1 MKAIA
6 LTIRLDSL
14 YSIRI
19 PYTWQ
24 SALAYPLP
32 PPSTIIGMLTNA
44 LQRYKNDKPP
54 LYYLDKV
61 EENVIWAGARL
72 RLLSPAV
79 VKSYTTSAITK
90 WEVELGGKSTNALGR
105 QYVFTK
111 NVEVVAV
118 IDEETFAQE
127 LVNILPSVPITC
139 GDSESI
145 ATVENIKPLLETKLR
160 EFPPDT
166 VFETE
171 FPIPFNLQKIEIIE
185 GSGRLYLV
193 HERCKKRGKEF
204 PLVNYLFPLREEN
217 NILHPTKFTIRI
229 KQPVF
234 ILEIEDVGKVIS
246 VPKDVLD
253 SLRETAI

>member
-24 SALAYPLP
+24 SALVYPLP
-32 PPSTIIGMLTNA
+32 PPSAIIGMLANA
-44 LQRYKNDKPP
+44 LQRYKNDNSP

-72 RLLSPAV
+72 LSPAV
-79 VKSYTTSAITK
+79 VKSYTTSAITNWNVK
-90 WEVELGGKSTNALGR
+90 LGGKSTNALGR

-118 IDEETFAQE
+118 IKKDNFIQE
-127 LVNILPSVPITC
+127 LVCALQNAPITC

-145 ATVENIKPLLETKLR
+145 TTIESIKSFLKTDRVNFKKEVETQ
-160 EFPPDT
+160 
-166 VFETE
+166 
-171 FPIPFNLQKIEIIE
+171 FPIPFDPQKLELID
-185 GSGRLYLV
+185 GFGRLYLV
-193 HERCKKRGKEF
+193 HERCKKKGKEF
-204 PLVNYLFPLREEN
+204 PLVNYLFPLREEKG
-217 NILHPTKFTIRI
+217 ILHPTKFILRI
-229 KQPVF
+229 KKPVS
-234 ILEIEDVGKVIS
+234 IVEIESIGMVI
-246 VPKDVLD
+246 K
-253 SLRETAI
+253 AF

>member
-24 SALAYPLP
+24 SALVYPLP
-32 PPSTIIGMLTNA
+32 PPSAIIGMLANA
-44 LQRYKNDKPP
+44 LQRYKNDNSP

-72 RLLSPAV
+72 LSPAV
-79 VKSYTTSAITK
+79 VKSYTTSAITNWNVK
-90 WEVELGGKSTNALGR
+90 LGGKSTNALGR

-118 IDEETFAQE
+118 IKKDNFIQE
-127 LVNILPSVPITC
+127 LVCALQNAPITC

-145 ATVENIKPLLETKLR
+145 TTIESIKSFLKTDRVNFKKEVETQ
-160 EFPPDT
+160 
-166 VFETE
+166 
-171 FPIPFNLQKIEIIE
+171 FPIPFDPQKLELID
-185 GSGRLYLV
+185 GFGRLYLV
-193 HERCKKRGKEF
+193 HERCKKKGKEF
-204 PLVNYLFPLREEN
+204 PLVNYLFPLREEKG
-217 NILHPTKFTIRI
+217 ILHPTKFILRI
-229 KQPVF
+229 KKPVS
-234 ILEIEDVGKVIS
+234 IVEIESIGMVI
-246 VPKDVLD
+246 KAL
-253 SLRETAI
+253 